1 MKFVKQLKRNWPL
14 LLMALP
20 VLLYELLFRY
30 LPIFGLTMAFKN
42 VNVAKGIWGSPWNGL
57 SNFEFLFKTSD
68 AWLMVRNT
76 IAYNVVFIILGMFC
90 AMSLAIIYDLLGK
103 GKLNQLNQSLSLF
116 PTFISWVVGTYFVFS
131 FLSTDKGV
139 FNNIISFFGG
149 ESIDWYSEPKW
160 WPIILVIC
168 NLWKHLGYDS
178 IIYYSNIKGIDTEI
192 YEAARIDGA
201 TWFQQIRYIT
211 FPMLKSIVILLAIIK
226 VGSIFATDFGLFYLV
241 PKNSGP
247 LYNVT
252 TTVDTYVYNGLMS
265 GGNLGM
271 TAATGFLQSFIGFI
285 LIMVTNGITRK
296 LSPEDSMF

>member
-1 MKFVKQLKRNWPL
+1 MKFIKDVKRCWPL

-42 VNVAKGIWGSPWNGL
+42 VNPALGIWRSPWNGL
-57 SNFEFLFKTSD
+57 SNFKFLFATSD
-68 AWLMVRNT
+68 AWIMVRNT
-76 IAYNVVFIILGMFC
+76 VCYNIVFIFLGMFC
-90 AMSLAIIYDLLGK
+90 AMALAVIYDLLGK
-103 GKLNQLNQSLSLF
+103 SKLNQLNQSLSLF
-116 PTFISWVVGTYFVFS
+116 PTFISWVVGTYFVFAL
-131 FLSTDKGV
+131 LSPDKGI
-139 FNNIISFFGG
+139 FNNLIASFGG
-149 ESIDWYSEPKW
+149 EGIDWYAEPKY
-160 WPIILVIC
+160 WPIILVVC

-201 TWFQQIRYIT
+201 SWFQQVRYIT
-211 FPMLKSIVILLAIIK
+211 MPMLKSIIILLGIVKI
-226 VGSIFATDFGLFYLV
+226 GSIFATDFGLFYLV

-252 TTVDTYVYNGLMS
+252 TTIDTYVYNGLMS

-271 TAATGFLQSFIGFI
+271 TAATGFLRSAVGFVLVI
-285 LIMVTNGITRK
+285 TTNAITRK